1 MGRHPLLMQDFRKLK
16 VWQKAHALALDV
28 RRVTKAFPKSGYTA
42 QRSQILRA
50 VESIP
55 TNIVEG
61 CYSASQRDFARL
73 LEVSIKSAGE
83 VEYELQL
90 AYDCGVLHYQNWRS
104 LTASTVEVRRMTIG
118 LRKKVLGKP
127 DLDEPGG

>member
-1 MGRHPLLMQDFRKLK
+1 MQDFRKLD
-16 VWQKAHALALDV
+16 VWHKAHALALDV
-28 RRVTKAFPKSGYTA
+28 RRVTKGFPRSGYTA

-61 CYSASQRDFARL
+61 CFAASQKDFARF

-90 AYDCGVLHYQNWRS
+90 AYDCGVLRYRNWRS
-104 LTASTVEVRRMTIG
+104 LTADTVEVRRMTIG

-127 DLDEPGG
+127 DPEEPLD

>member
-1 MGRHPLLMQDFRKLK
+1 MQDFRKLD
-16 VWQKAHALALDV
+16 VWHKAHALALDV
-28 RRVTKAFPKSGYTA
+28 RRVTTEFPRSGYTA

-61 CYSASQRDFARL
+61 CFAASQKDFARF

-83 VEYELQL
+83 VEYQLQL
-90 AYDCGVLHYQNWRS
+90 AYDCGVLRYRKWKS
-104 LTASTVEVRRMTIG
+104 LSATTVEVRRMTIG
-118 LRKKVLGKP
+118 LRKKILSRLAGT
-127 DLDEPGG
+127 

>member
-1 MGRHPLLMQDFRKLK
+1 MQDFRKLDA
-16 VWQKAHALALDV
+16 WHKAHALALNV
-28 RRVTKAFPKSGYTA
+28 RRATKEFPRSGYTA

-61 CYSASQRDFARL
+61 CFTSTAKEFAKF

-83 VEYELQL
+83 VEYQLLL
-90 AYDCGVLHYQNWRS
+90 AYDCGVLRHRNWQS
-104 LTASTVEVRRMTIG
+104 LTNDTVEVRRMTIS
-118 LRKKVLGKP
+118 LRKRVLGRP
-127 DLDEPGG
+127 DEEP

>member
-1 MGRHPLLMQDFRKLK
+1 MQDFRKLD
-16 VWQKAHALALDV
+16 VWHKAHALALNV
-28 RRVTKAFPKSGYTA
+28 RRVTKEFPRSGYTA

-50 VESIP
+50 AESIP

-61 CYSASQRDFARL
+61 CFAASQKDFARF

-90 AYDCGVLHYQNWRS
+90 AYDCGVLRYRNWQS
-104 LTASTVEVRRMTIG
+104 LTADTVEVRRMTIG

-127 DLDEPGG
+127 DREKQQD